1 MTWNEFMER
10 HDRWSGATLRSRIY
24 ALKEVGPNEEVIA
37 AVFNMPEERYKA
49 QLIRKAIKLGNVLTD
64 EDLEKLK
71 STLAVSTFDE
81 LFADRADDDCEPT
94 EVIEQDTA
102 EISAD
107 VNDDNILDDVYF
119 FEEDPNYKP
128 LKPRIRI
135 FTKRNKVMDALAKLF
150 GLPVPPEK
158 RTVICGCPESCDE
171 CPKKKTGACK

>member
-81 LFADRADDDCEPT
+81 LFADRADYDCEPT

-107 VNDDNILDDVYF
+107 VNDDNILDDVC
-119 FEEDPNYKP
+119 FEPT
-128 LKPRIRI
+128 KPRIRI

>member
-1 MTWNEFMER
+1 MNWNEFMER

-24 ALKEVGPNEEVIA
+24 ALKDVGTNAEIISTVA
-37 AVFNMPEERYKA
+37 KMPEEKYKA
-49 QLIRKAIKLGNVLTD
+49 QLVRRAIKLGSEFSEEDIEALRSILAPATFNDVFLNPSDIDAAPVAAPAAPAMNED
-64 EDLEKLK
+64 EDE
-71 STLAVSTFDE
+71 DE
-81 LFADRADDDCEPT
+81 DG
-94 EVIEQDTA
+94 
-102 EISAD
+102 
-107 VNDDNILDDVYF
+107 DDVYF